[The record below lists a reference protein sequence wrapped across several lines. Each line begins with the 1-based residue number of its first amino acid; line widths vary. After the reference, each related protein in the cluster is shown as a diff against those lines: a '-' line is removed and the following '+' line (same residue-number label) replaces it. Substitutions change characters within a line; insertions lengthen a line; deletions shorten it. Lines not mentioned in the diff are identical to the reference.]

1 MTIAPQLMIQ
11 PSLLM
16 RSGVQVLHSEDMML
30 FKFTNELHEQL
41 ESLLNKQRSNA
52 LTELERAELTG
63 LQELNRI
70 LILFNSQLAAQHQWS
85 PSKLAALSAAEPET
99 DANIATPL
107 NL

>member
-1 MTIAPQLMIQ
+1 MIQ

-16 RSGVQVLHSEDMML
+16 RSGVQVLQSEGMVL
-30 FKFTNELHEQL
+30 FKFTPQLHEQL
-41 ESLLNKQRSNA
+41 ETLLDKQRSDA

-63 LQELNRI
+63 LQELDRI
-70 LILFNSQLAAQHQWS
+70 LTLFNSQLAVQHQWS

-107 NL
+107 SL